1 MSNPFIPIS
10 NANIAIIDGRADN
23 KTVNN
28 LENLNIKVIRTLK
41 CNDVQESIS
50 YHPDIVIH
58 PINHNTLIIA
68 PNVYDYYEE
77 KLWGMGINILKGE
90 TVLQCKYPGDIAY
103 NVGRLKD
110 IAIHNFKYTD
120 EKLKFYLKKEDIAF
134 VNVNQG
140 YSKCSLLVVDDI
152 SGITADL
159 AIYNKL
165 SELGYNMLLIQPG
178 YINLENE
185 KYGFIGGASG
195 NYSMDTI
202 ILSGSLDNHPDNLK
216 IKSFINDKNKKIIY
230 ISNETI
236 TDIGTI
242 ITLNI
247 KC

>member
-10 NANIAIIDGRADN
+10 NANIAIIDGRVDN

-28 LENLNIKVIRTLK
+28 LEKLNIKVIRTLK
-41 CNDVQESIS
+41 CNDVQESVS

-77 KLWGMGINILKGE
+77 KLWRMGINIIKGE
-90 TVLQCKYPGDIAY
+90 TVLKCKYPGDIAY

-120 EKLKFYLKKEDIAF
+120 EKLRFYLEKNNVSF

-178 YINLENE
+178 YINLKNE
-185 KYGFIGGASG
+185 KYGFIGGSSG
-195 NYSMDTI
+195 NYSIDTI
-202 ILSGSLDNHPDNLK
+202 MLSGNLDNHPDNLK
-216 IKSFINDKNKKIIY
+216 IKSFINDRNKKIIY
-230 ISNETI
+230 LSNETI

-242 ITLNI
+242 ITL
-247 KC
+247 